1 MASMCGAVRRAAPG
15 RWSCQMAEYKIDLDE
30 DLVRMLTEL
39 SKKRKLS
46 ATEIIKQAV
55 STEKLISDNVELDKG
70 DELLIKKG
78 DKFKKIVFE

>member
-1 MASMCGAVRRAAPG
+1 
-15 RWSCQMAEYKIDLDE
+15 MAEYKIDLDE
-30 DLVRMLTEL
+30 DLVKMLTEL
-39 SKKRKLS
+39 SKKRNLS

>member
-1 MASMCGAVRRAAPG
+1 
-15 RWSCQMAEYKIDLDE
+15 MAEYKIDLDE
-30 DLVRMLTEL
+30 DLMKMLTEL
-39 SKKRKLS
+39 SAKRKLS

-78 DKFKKIVFE
+78 DKSRRSFSNRRSSIGGADE